1 MATTSLPL
9 QRRGPTHTLHPAA
22 PTPSSPYTQQPHP
35 RAPLHPT
42 QETSWRIHRSGPREH
57 SEGREHEPS
66 GAKFRV
72 VGLVLTLLSLVAG
85 QLCHAALVPQCLG
98 RRACTA
104 HITGECAALR
114 ALPLGDGE
122 ERDENLT
129 VGLVLWGFLD
139 LCPFTVAHYLRPCLP
154 WRTTFDPVYRGALPS
169 TLFTV
174 AHYLRPCLPW
184 RTTLLIRVKQVI
196 ARCVSTLSWSS
207 YRTGLF
213 VTFVTQ
219 GLVYHDPA
227 HLSNKNVCAVPHGTP
242 SLCHVGK
249 GSKNPR
255 FSPCR
260 RCGKGHRQSAM
271 RSGFLTA
278 ERQGA
283 VPR

>member
-1 MATTSLPL
+1 VVRSK
-9 QRRGPTHTLHPAA
+9 GF
-22 PTPSSPYTQQPHP
+22 TPSPYTSSPYNQQPLHQQPHP

-174 AHYLRPCLPW
+174 AHYPAHQSQTSHREVCQHTFLVILSNRIIRYVRYSGLGIPRSRPS
-184 RTTLLIRVKQVI
+184 VKQE
-196 ARCVSTLSWSS
+196 CVCSS
-207 YRTGLF
+207 SRYSLF
-213 VTFVTQ
+213 MSCRERLEESEVLTMQ
-219 GLVYHDPA
+219 
-227 HLSNKNVCAVPHGTP
+227 AVRKGP
-242 SLCHVGK
+242 SPVSDALRV
-249 GSKNPR
+249 SD
-255 FSPCR
+255 S
-260 RCGKGHRQSAM
+260 
-271 RSGFLTA
+271 
-278 ERQGA
+278 
-283 VPR
+283 